1 MDELFTNIFIRIKDL
16 RPRDESRAAIME
28 SKIDQTQV
36 DEILKLIDRVDN
48 VNYIPREGGY
58 ANDSLLIV
66 ACEYGATRIINKL
79 LEKGADVKKANNS
92 GETPLHYVCERVFL
106 DSDPI
111 PIIKELIRRGADVNA
126 RVFAD
131 GETPLAGAVAQTV
144 DPSIIEELLNNRAD
158 LHIPAIQGHKEMSVL
173 ELAINGDKS
182 SPYYKPII
190 HLLLDRG
197 AITSQYHYKLYKE
210 LNRRF
215 LYSGN
220 SNTAKRLK
228 PAIPG
233 VGAEADAT
241 SIPSTGA
248 PPPPEANAASIPSA
262 GAGAPP
268 PTANIPY
275 TFSAA
280 ASVKLRKNIR
290 KGFPP
295 LPPRRGGHSTRKRTR
310 KSSKRSRRS
319 RRPRIAY

>member
-1 MDELFTNIFIRIKDL
+1 MDELFTNIFLRIKDL

-28 SKIDQTQV
+28 SKIDQTEV

-58 ANDSLLIV
+58 ANDSLLLV

-79 LEKGADVKKANNS
+79 LEKGADVNKANNS

-111 PIIKELIRRGADVNA
+111 PIIRELIRRGANVNA
-126 RVFAD
+126 RTFAD
-131 GETPLAGAVAQTV
+131 RETPLASAVAQTV
-144 DPSIIEELLNNRAD
+144 DSSIIEFLLTNGAD

-173 ELAINGDKS
+173 ELAIRGDNV

-197 AITSQYHYKLYKE
+197 AETSQYHYELYKN

-215 LYSGN
+215 FRSGN

-233 VGAEADAT
+233 AGANVT
-241 SIPSTGA
+241 
-248 PPPPEANAASIPSA
+248 SIPSA
-262 GAGAPP
+262 GAPPPEAPIPPIPSAGVGAPP
-268 PTANIPY
+268 PA
-275 TFSAA
+275 
-280 ASVKLRKNIR
+280 V
-290 KGFPP
+290 P
-295 LPPRRGGHSTRKRTR
+295 LKRGPNDGKKSFGPQQVRRGGHSTRKRAR

-319 RRPRIAY
+319 RQPRIAY